1 LKPNLN
7 FEIRSREE
15 VEDLEE
21 KVLAAYA
28 CKSRG
33 AHQTRPFEEPEHAYR
48 TAFQRDRDRII
59 HSRAFRR
66 LKHKR
71 QVFLTSE
78 SDHYRT
84 RITHTLEVSQLSRT
98 MARALALN
106 EDLVEAIAL
115 GHDLGHTP
123 FGHLGEVILNQVMV
137 GAKTFTWQQRTSNF
151 GGFKHNYQSLRVVD
165 YLEKKYA
172 FNGLNLTAPVRE
184 GILKH
189 TRLKRGSFEYPN
201 FNYEGLKF
209 DQDFA
214 STLEGQVVAVC
225 DEVAQRTHD
234 LEDGIRA
241 KLVELHQVR
250 ELQIIGDIERK
261 LKIKDL
267 LKRDLLLY
275 QGLLIRGLINLLI
288 DDIIRNTLNN
298 ISNFYRRKGRLQ
310 DFDEELVCFS
320 AEINPL
326 QKELNKFIYKQII
339 EYSRNDW
346 ADELGEKLLARLFEA
361 YLLYPDSLPDY
372 VLEKYF
378 QETGEKFCKERLGD
392 ADQVSELRKDGGFF
406 RIICDYIAG
415 MTDNFAVHE
424 AERLSRIG
432 RIQADDLRLDS
443 ALGRNAVTDETNNER
458 SNPISR

>member
-1 LKPNLN
+1 MKRNLN
-7 FEIRSREE
+7 FSIRSLKEME
-15 VEDLEE
+15 ALEE
-21 KVLAAYA
+21 KVLAPYA
-28 CKSRG
+28 CKSQG
-33 AHQTRPFEEPEHAYR
+33 AHHSRQFEEPEHGYR

-123 FGHLGEVILNQVMV
+123 FGHLGEVILNQIMV
-137 GAKTFTWQQRTSNF
+137 GAKTFAGQQNAKNF

-165 YLEKKYA
+165 CLERKYA
-172 FNGLNLTAPVRE
+172 FEGLNLTAPARE

-189 TRLKRGSFEYPN
+189 TRLRGGTFQYPN
-201 FNYEGLKF
+201 FNYEGIHF
-209 DQDFA
+209 EQDFA
-214 STLEGQVVAVC
+214 TTLEGQVVAIC

-241 KLVELHQVR
+241 GLVELQQIR
-250 ELQIIGDIERK
+250 GLQIVGDIEKK
-261 LKIKDL
+261 LRIADL
-267 LKRDLLLY
+267 LEKDSILY
-275 QGLLIRGLINLLI
+275 QGLLIRGLINLLV
-288 DDIIRNTLNN
+288 DDIIRMTLKNL
-298 ISNFYRRKGRLQ
+298 SAYFKRRGKLQ

-320 AEINPL
+320 PEINPL
-326 QKELNKFIYKQII
+326 QKELNQFIYREII
-339 EYSRNDW
+339 EYSRDTW
-346 ADELGEKLLARLFEA
+346 ADDLGEKLLFRLFEA
-361 YLLYPDSLPDY
+361 YLLYPDLLPDY
-372 VLEKYF
+372 ILERYF
-378 QETGEKFCKERLGD
+378 QEKNQKFSIALLSN
-392 ADQVSELRKDGGFF
+392 ADKTLEMQKDDQFV
-406 RIICDYIAG
+406 RSICDYIAG

-424 AERLSRIG
+424 AERLSSIG
-432 RIQADDLRLDS
+432 KIQVHDLRLDF
-443 ALGRNAVTDETNNER
+443 ALGRKSAASDMGDKYSTEF
-458 SNPISR
+458 SR